1 MTERMV
7 PAQTAEHRG
16 VLSGLVITGFK
27 ATLGLLGAIAACN
40 PIITVWEDGVPN
52 GDSLSK

>member
-40 PIITVWEDGVPN
+40 PIITVWADGVPN